1 MRCSLIAHSMGTHDN
16 RPDLQPGDLRQREL
30 ARVTTRTLLLTAL
43 AMLAF
48 AGNSLLCRVALR
60 DTSIDPA
67 SFTALRLL
75 AGALVLWLLLRL
87 RPGTSTP
94 AGSWSGA
101 VTLLLYAAAFSYAYV
116 KLDAGA
122 GALMLFAAVQ
132 LSMIAWGLFK
142 GERLSPMQ
150 TLGSALALAGLIGLL
165 LPDASAPA
173 MGAALLMILSGIAWG
188 AYSLLG
194 RGIRDPLAATAGNF
208 IRALPMGAVL
218 CLLMLPGLE
227 WDRAGVIYALLSGG
241 LTSGI
246 GYALWYAV
254 LPRLAATQAASIQLS
269 VPLLTVL
276 AGSLLLGEA
285 LTGRLVITGLAI
297 LGGIVMV
304 LWAGKKA

>member
-1 MRCSLIAHSMGTHDN
+1 
-16 RPDLQPGDLRQREL
+16 
-30 ARVTTRTLLLTAL
+30 VTTRTLLLTAL

-75 AGALVLWLLLRL
+75 AGALVLWLMLRL
-87 RPGTSTP
+87 RQGPAAL

-101 VTLLLYAAAFSYAYV
+101 FALFLYAAAFSWAYV
-116 KLDAGA
+116 QLDAGA
-122 GALMLFAAVQ
+122 GALLLFAAVQ
-132 LSMIAWGLFK
+132 LSMIAWGVFK

-150 TLGSALALAGLIGLL
+150 TLGSALALAGLVGLL

-173 MGAALLMILSGIAWG
+173 MGAALLMILSGVAWG

-194 RGIRDPLAATAGNF
+194 RGTGDPLAATAGNF
-208 IRALPMGAVL
+208 IRALPMAVL
-218 CLLMLPGLE
+218 LCLVASSGLE

-241 LTSGI
+241 VTSGI

-285 LTGRLVITGLAI
+285 LTSRLLITGLAI
-297 LGGIVMV
+297 LGGIVLV
-304 LWAGKKA
+304 LRARSNA

>member
-1 MRCSLIAHSMGTHDN
+1 
-16 RPDLQPGDLRQREL
+16 
-30 ARVTTRTLLLTAL
+30 VTTRTLLLTAL

-75 AGALVLWLLLRL
+75 AGALVLWLMLRL
-87 RPGTSTP
+87 RQGSAAL
-94 AGSWSGA
+94 AGSWTGA
-101 VTLLLYAAAFSYAYV
+101 FALFLYAAAFSWAYV
-116 KLDAGA
+116 QLDAGA
-122 GALMLFAAVQ
+122 GALLLFAAVQ
-132 LSMIAWGLFK
+132 LSMIAWGVFK

-150 TLGSALALAGLIGLL
+150 TLGSALALAGLVGLL

-173 MGAALLMILSGIAWG
+173 MGAALLMILSGVAWG

-194 RGIRDPLAATAGNF
+194 RGTGDPLAATAGNF
-208 IRALPMGAVL
+208 IRALPMAVVL
-218 CLLMLPGLE
+218 CLVALPGLE
-227 WDRAGVIYALLSGG
+227 WDRWGVIYALLSGG
-241 LTSGI
+241 ITSGI

-285 LTGRLVITGLAI
+285 LTSRLLITGLAI
-297 LGGIVMV
+297 LGGIVLV
-304 LWAGKKA
+304 LRARSNA

>member
-1 MRCSLIAHSMGTHDN
+1 M
-16 RPDLQPGDLRQREL
+16 
-30 ARVTTRTLLLTAL
+30 TTRTLLLTAL

-75 AGALVLWLLLRL
+75 AGALVLWLMLRL
-87 RPGTSTP
+87 RQGSAAL
-94 AGSWSGA
+94 AGSWTGA
-101 VTLLLYAAAFSYAYV
+101 FALFLYAAAFSWAYV
-116 KLDAGA
+116 QLDAGA
-122 GALMLFAAVQ
+122 GALLLFAAVQ
-132 LSMIAWGLFK
+132 LSMIAWGVFK

-150 TLGSALALAGLIGLL
+150 TLGSALALAGLVGLL

-173 MGAALLMILSGIAWG
+173 MGAALLMILSGVAWG

-194 RGIRDPLAATAGNF
+194 RGTGDPLAATAGNF
-208 IRALPMGAVL
+208 IRALPMAVVL
-218 CLLMLPGLE
+218 CLVALPGLE
-227 WDRAGVIYALLSGG
+227 WDRWGVIYALLSGG
-241 LTSGI
+241 ITSGI

-285 LTGRLVITGLAI
+285 LTSRLLITGLAI
-297 LGGIVMV
+297 LGGIVLV
-304 LWAGKKA
+304 LRARSNA

>member
-1 MRCSLIAHSMGTHDN
+1 MTA
-16 RPDLQPGDLRQREL
+16 
-30 ARVTTRTLLLTAL
+30 RTLLLIAL

-75 AGALVLWLLLRL
+75 AGAIVLWLLLRL
-87 RPGTSTP
+87 RQGPSTP
-94 AGSWSGA
+94 SGSWWGA
-101 VTLLLYAAAFSYAYV
+101 FALFLYAAAFSWAYV
-116 KLDAGA
+116 QLDAGA
-122 GALMLFAAVQ
+122 GALLLFAAVQ
-132 LSMIAWGLFK
+132 LSMIAWGVFK
-142 GERLSPMQ
+142 GERLSPSQ
-150 TLGSALALAGLIGLL
+150 TLGSALALAGLVGLL

-173 MGAALLMILSGIAWG
+173 LAAALSMIVAGVAWG

-194 RGIRDPLAATAGNF
+194 RGINDPLAATAGSF
-208 IRALPMGAVL
+208 IRAVPMAAGL
-218 CLLMLPGLE
+218 CLLSLYTLE
-227 WDRAGVIYALLSGG
+227 WDRAGVLFALLSGG

-285 LTGRLVITGLAI
+285 LTSRLLIAGLAI
-297 LGGIVMV
+297 LGGIVLV
-304 LWAGKKA
+304 LRARSTT

>member
-1 MRCSLIAHSMGTHDN
+1 M
-16 RPDLQPGDLRQREL
+16 
-30 ARVTTRTLLLTAL
+30 TTRTLLLTAL

-75 AGALVLWLLLRL
+75 AGALVLWLMLRL
-87 RPGTSTP
+87 RQGPAAL

-101 VTLLLYAAAFSYAYV
+101 FALFLYAAAFSWAYV
-116 KLDAGA
+116 QLDAGA
-122 GALMLFAAVQ
+122 GALLLFAAVQ
-132 LSMIAWGLFK
+132 LSMIAWGVFK

-150 TLGSALALAGLIGLL
+150 TLGSALALAGLVGLL

-173 MGAALLMILSGIAWG
+173 MGAALLMILSGVAWG

-194 RGIRDPLAATAGNF
+194 RGTGDPLAATAGNF
-208 IRALPMGAVL
+208 IRALPMAVL
-218 CLLMLPGLE
+218 LCLVASSGLE

-241 LTSGI
+241 VTSGI

-285 LTGRLVITGLAI
+285 LTSRLLITGLAI
-297 LGGIVMV
+297 LGGIVLV
-304 LWAGKKA
+304 LRARSNA

>member
-1 MRCSLIAHSMGTHDN
+1 
-16 RPDLQPGDLRQREL
+16 
-30 ARVTTRTLLLTAL
+30 
-43 AMLAF
+43 MLAF

-87 RPGTSTP
+87 RQGTGAP

-101 VTLLLYAAAFSYAYV
+101 VTLFLYAAAFSYAYV

-297 LGGIVMV
+297 LGGIVLV

>member
-1 MRCSLIAHSMGTHDN
+1 LQHDCASMQTTPQSAAT
-16 RPDLQPGDLRQREL
+16 RAVLSQREF
-30 ARVTTRTLLLTAL
+30 ARMTARTLLLITL

-87 RPGTSTP
+87 RKSHSAR
-94 AGSWSGA
+94 AGSWAGA
-101 VTLLLYAAAFSYAYV
+101 FALFLYAAAFSWAYV
-116 KLDAGA
+116 QLDAGA
-122 GALMLFAAVQ
+122 GALLLFAAVQ
-132 LSMIAWGLFK
+132 LSMIAWGVFR

-150 TLGSALALAGLIGLL
+150 ALGSALALAGLIGLL
-165 LPDASAPA
+165 LPDADAPA
-173 MGAALLMILSGIAWG
+173 LTAALLMILSGAAWG

-194 RGIRDPLAATAGNF
+194 RSTIDPLAATAGNF
-208 IRALPMGAVL
+208 ARAVPMAAVL
-218 CLLMLPGLE
+218 CLVTLPALE
-227 WDRAGVIYALLSGG
+227 WDLAGVIYALLSGG
-241 LTSGI
+241 FTSGV

-276 AGSLLLGEA
+276 AGSLMLGEA
-285 LTGRLVITGLAI
+285 LTSRLLITGLAI
-297 LGGIVMV
+297 LGGIVLV
-304 LWAGKKA
+304 LRARPSAS

>member
-1 MRCSLIAHSMGTHDN
+1 MASHNN
-16 RPDLQPGDLRQREL
+16 RPGFNRAAFHHREP

-60 DTSIDPA
+60 DTDIDPA

-87 RPGTSTP
+87 RPDASP
-94 AGSWSGA
+94 QAGSWAGA
-101 VTLLLYAAAFSYAYV
+101 LALFLYASAFSWAYV
-116 KLDAGA
+116 QLDAGA

-132 LSMIAWGLFK
+132 LSMIAWGLFR
-142 GERLSPMQ
+142 GERLSPLQ
-150 TLGSALALAGLIGLL
+150 SLGSALALAGLVGLL
-165 LPDASAPA
+165 LPDASTPA

-194 RGIRDPLAATAGNF
+194 RGSGDPLAATAGNF
-208 IRALPMGAVL
+208 IRTLPMAVVL
-218 CLLMLPGLE
+218 GLLAWPRLE
-227 WDRAGVIYALLSGG
+227 WDGAGVIYALLSGG
-241 LTSGI
+241 VTSGV

-285 LTGRLVITGLAI
+285 LTGRLLLTGLAI
-297 LGGIVMV
+297 LGGIVLV
-304 LWAGKKA
+304 LRAGKRA

>member
-1 MRCSLIAHSMGTHDN
+1 
-16 RPDLQPGDLRQREL
+16 
-30 ARVTTRTLLLTAL
+30 
-43 AMLAF
+43 MLAF

-60 DTSIDPA
+60 DTDIDPA
-67 SFTALRLL
+67 SFTTLRLL

-87 RPGTSTP
+87 RQGSSIP

-101 VTLLLYAAAFSYAYV
+101 VTLFLYAAAFSYAYV

-142 GERLSPMQ
+142 GERLSAMQ

-194 RGIRDPLAATAGNF
+194 RGTRDPLASTAGNF
-208 IRALPMGAVL
+208 IRALPMGAAL

-285 LTGRLVITGLAI
+285 LSGRLVITGLAI
-297 LGGIVMV
+297 LGGIVLV